1 MNDTRDF
8 DLSPVTSN
16 IKKYPGIVLKP
27 GVKTLE
33 GSKYAVYGYTFDGIW
48 PVYNFLNSEPEIN
61 ERIFGS
67 VKNLESITNE
77 ERFAGKPYDEAV
89 KLLVNYHDPKYQ
101 EFLQISDKIDTNSNS
116 IRRINFKTYHS
127 VAGGVIRPVA
137 LATGDPNIFEST
149 RIEKHY
155 NTITI
160 NVAIG
165 YSGQTSKEQVFNR
178 AVILTNIIHA
188 LEENGYNVEV
198 NAFEVSETGN
208 ELLKIIVNVK
218 KGYSQVDYQS
228 LYKVFCPVEFLR
240 RVVFR
245 LTECADVKNNWSSGY
260 GSVSEKSLVC
270 ELLNLNEA
278 DLYFDS
284 PRRMGIYGYSLE
296 EDLEAAVDYLSLGDK
311 IDVEDAKVKLLRGVQ
326 GSKLYD

>member
-1 MNDTRDF
+1 MNDIRDF

-89 KLLVNYHDPKYQ
+89 KLLVNYRDPKYQ

-155 NTITI
+155 NTIT
-160 NVAIG
+160 V
-165 YSGQTSKEQVFNR
+165 
-178 AVILTNIIHA
+178 
-188 LEENGYNVEV
+188 NGETITYND
-198 NAFEVSETGN
+198 N
-208 ELLKIIVNVK
+208 
-218 KGYSQVDYQS
+218 D
-228 LYKVFCPVEFLR
+228 
-240 RVVFR
+240 
-245 LTECADVKNNWSSGY
+245 
-260 GSVSEKSLVC
+260 
-270 ELLNLNEA
+270 
-278 DLYFDS
+278 
-284 PRRMGIYGYSLE
+284 IY
-296 EDLEAAVDYLSLGDK
+296 VTP
-311 IDVEDAKVKLLRGVQ
+311 
-326 GSKLYD
+326 

>member
-1 MNDTRDF
+1 MNDIRDF

-116 IRRINFKTYHS
+116 IRRITFKTYHS

-208 ELLKIIVNVK
+208 EVLKIIVNVK

-245 LTECADVKNNWSSGY
+245 LTECADVKNNWSNGY

-270 ELLNLNEA
+270 ELLNLNET

-284 PRRMGIYGYSLE
+284 PSRMGIYGYSLE
-296 EDLEAAVDYLSLGDK
+296 EDLEAAVDYLCLGDK